1 MWFVEVHW
9 KARDTVTVGKHCQSS
24 HNTKHFTA
32 SFVTNRLCILCF
44 YPLHHLTPFVPQEN
58 SMDCGRGAG
67 LAPSLPA
74 TLLCV
79 LLVLLH
85 RWPQLAPPPCP
96 EPSSARLGS
105 PRKRKSTHAREKW
118 PHHTTHTHTL
128 YLNMPNSNSPPA
140 KPLQPWRFLRTSHQ
154 SEGST
159 QAACRAP
166 HPPDSYAVFWNIAM
180 LRMMHIVAYWNAQDV
195 PLTCTQCLVPS
206 GSS

>member
-1 MWFVEVHW
+1 MNPHTIQNISPHLLWPTDSAFCVFIPFIISLH
-9 KARDTVTVGKHCQSS
+9 SS
-24 HNTKHFTA
+24 PRRTPWIAGEGQA
-32 SFVTNRLCILCF
+32 S
-44 YPLHHLTPFVPQEN
+44 PH
-58 SMDCGRGAG
+58 
-67 LAPSLPA
+67 PSQPRCSA
-74 TLLCV
+74 SCWCCSTGD
-79 LLVLLH
+79 H
-85 RWPQLAPPPCP
+85 SWPRPPCP

-105 PRKRKSTHAREKW
+105 AHLSKGKAPMPEISDPPPN

-140 KPLQPWRFLRTSHQ
+140 KPLQPRRFLRTSHQ

-166 HPPDSYAVFWNIAM
+166 HPPNSYAVFWNIAM
-180 LRMMHIVAYWNAQDV
+180 LLMMHIVAYWNAQDV